1 MPVVQSILPYPMQ
14 AKLAYI
20 LKSFDRYHNH
30 LEIQSI
36 WKTENKTKSISVPVF
51 QGATSQLK
59 MHNHSIF
66 KAKCISAPHHQQVTL
81 EICSIVLTSAVKL
94 RNGGQEVG
102 ENGMVLSH

>member
-1 MPVVQSILPYPMQ
+1 MQ
-14 AKLAYI
+14 AKLAYT
-20 LKSFDRYHNH
+20 LKSFNQHHNH

-36 WKTENKTKSISVPVF
+36 QKTENKTKSTSVLVF
-51 QGATSQLK
+51 QGTTRQLK

-81 EICSIVLTSAVKL
+81 EMCSIVLKSAVEL

-102 ENGMVLSH
+102 ENAMVLSH

>member
-1 MPVVQSILPYPMQ
+1 MPLVQSILLCPMQ

-36 WKTENKTKSISVPVF
+36 WKTENKTKSTSVPVF

-59 MHNHSIF
+59 MNNHSIF
-66 KAKCISAPHHQQVTL
+66 KAKCISASHHQQVTL
-81 EICSIVLTSAVKL
+81 EMCSLVLTSAVEL
-94 RNGGQEVG
+94 RNGGQELG